1 MLSPAAVFLEDLI
14 AVGGVGL
21 AAGGIGLSVLTGNS
35 MYDAVGSIAIG
46 LLMGGVSL
54 FLVHKNMQLLGGQ
67 RAQREAEAVQLLEA
81 DDAVLSVHDVKSTT
95 LAPGSARFV
104 QARPYVA
111 SDP

>member
-21 AAGGIGLSVLTGNS
+21 AAAGIGLSVLTGNS
-35 MYDAVGSIAIG
+35 TYDAVGSIAIG

-67 RAQREAEAVQLLEA
+67 RAQREAEAVQVLEA

-95 LAPGSARFV
+95 LAPGSARSV
-104 QARPYVA
+104 Q
-111 SDP
+111 DTHT